1 MYGEKMRLPIG
12 CSDFKKVIDENF
24 DFVDKSLLIKEI
36 VDDAEVILITRPRRF
51 GKTLNMSML
60 RYFFESNRSDTTHLF
75 NNLKITHE
83 KEHCVKHQGQYPV
96 IYLTLK
102 DVKEQSYQSAF
113 EKILHIIGNV
123 YDEFSNVL
131 LNSDRLTDF
140 QKRKINNIL
149 EGRASQTEVEDSLRM
164 MSKFLYDHYGKNV
177 CILIDEY
184 DTPIQSGY
192 LNGYY
197 NEIVG
202 LFRNLFS
209 AALKDNPCLF
219 KSVLTGI
226 LRISKESLFSGLNNL
241 KVYSVSHPKYGAYF
255 GFTENEVK
263 ALLLQSGLEK
273 NSAEIK
279 DWYNGYQIGD
289 HVLYNPWSII
299 NCLQDKGVLGPY
311 WVNTSDNALIKTLLL
326 KSSEGFKERFE
337 LLLEGNSIE
346 RLIDENFVY
355 PDLMKNNESAVWS
368 LLLMT
373 GYLKINSCQKTDQGT
388 LCHLKIP
395 NREIR
400 NLYRSIIEQWLAN
413 GYGVEWYN
421 QFLEHLL
428 DGDMEAF
435 ERDLTHILEQTVSS
449 HDVGKEPESFYHGF
463 MIGMTASLYGR
474 SDYET
479 KSNRESGYGRYDY
492 LILSNNLD
500 KLTILFEFKKVS
512 LPEGKLTEAKI
523 ILNKSAQEALTQI
536 NTQSY
541 LAEIK
546 QRGIKNILKIGISFS
561 GKRFGLAYERLK
573 P

>member
-1 MYGEKMRLPIG
+1 MRLPIG
-12 CSDFKKVIDENF
+12 YSDFKEIIVEEF
-24 DFVDKSLLIKEI
+24 YFVDKSLLIKEI
-36 VDDAEVILITRPRRF
+36 IDDAGVILITRPRRF

-60 RYFFESNRSDTTHLF
+60 RYFFELSSDDRAYLF
-75 NNLKITHE
+75 KNLKISSETDLLL
-83 KEHCVKHQGQYPV
+83 KHQGQYPV
-96 IYLTLK
+96 IYLTFK
-102 DVKEQSYQSAF
+102 DVKEHSYHAAF

-131 LNSDRLTDF
+131 LNSDKLTDF
-140 QKRKINNIL
+140 QKNNINNIL
-149 EGRASQTEVEDSLRM
+149 TKKASQTEVEDSLRM
-164 MSKFLYDHYGKNV
+164 LSKCLYDHYGRKI

-192 LNGYY
+192 LHGYY

-209 AALKDNPCLF
+209 AALKDNNYLF

-241 KVYSVSHPKYGAYF
+241 KVYSVLHPKYGAYF
-255 GFTENEVK
+255 GFTEEEV
-263 ALLLQSGLEK
+263 ATLLNQSGLEEK
-273 NSAEIK
+273 SLEVK

-289 HVLYNPWSII
+289 NTLYNPWSII
-299 NCLQDKGVLGPY
+299 NCFQDGGKLKPY

-326 KSSEGFKERFE
+326 KSNEGFKERFE
-337 LLLEGNSIE
+337 LLLEGDSIE

-355 PDLMKNNESAVWS
+355 PDLVKNNESAVWS

-373 GYLKINSCQKTDQGT
+373 GYLKVISYQDTDQGASCQ
-388 LCHLKIP
+388 LSIP

-400 NLYRSIIEQWLAN
+400 NLYRGIIEQWLSN

-428 DGDMEAF
+428 DGDMIAF

-492 LILSNNLD
+492 LILSRNLD
-500 KLTILFEFKKVS
+500 KPTILFEFKKVS
-512 LPEGKLTEAKI
+512 LTEGKLIDAKT

-536 NTQSY
+536 NTQAY
-541 LAEIK
+541 LAEVK

-561 GKRFGLAYERLK
+561 GKRFGIAHERLNA
-573 P
+573 